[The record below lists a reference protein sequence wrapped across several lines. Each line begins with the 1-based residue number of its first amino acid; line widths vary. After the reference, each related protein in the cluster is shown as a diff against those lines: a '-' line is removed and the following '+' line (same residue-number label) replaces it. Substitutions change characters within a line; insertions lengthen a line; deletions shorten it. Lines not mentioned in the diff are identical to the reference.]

1 MHGEIRLDR
10 IVGRTILPS
19 GLTKNFALAQR
30 ANDPSPLFS
39 PLTSFPRKAIEA
51 KGFHMAGNLMSET
64 VEAWR
69 SVISLLADRRQSR
82 AATREFWAMGLD
94 ECTGILNDIGLS
106 RSEFD
111 EAMRLP
117 YASQDLL
124 SSAMRSIDIDPDS
137 FQSLQAAHRF
147 MSRICITCQHRRQC
161 HGHLAAF
168 DFESHYQDFCPN
180 SVNFADLQAD
190 GRSQSI
196 AGKTCGTIS
205 CG

>member
-1 MHGEIRLDR
+1 
-10 IVGRTILPS
+10 
-19 GLTKNFALAQR
+19 
-30 ANDPSPLFS
+30 
-39 PLTSFPRKAIEA
+39 
-51 KGFHMAGNLMSET
+51 MAGNLISGT

-69 SVISLLADRRQSR
+69 SVISLLTDRRRSR

-137 FQSLQAAHRF
+137 FQSLEAAHRF

-190 GRSQSI
+190 GRSQSM
-196 AGKTCGTIS
+196 AGKTC
-205 CG
+205 